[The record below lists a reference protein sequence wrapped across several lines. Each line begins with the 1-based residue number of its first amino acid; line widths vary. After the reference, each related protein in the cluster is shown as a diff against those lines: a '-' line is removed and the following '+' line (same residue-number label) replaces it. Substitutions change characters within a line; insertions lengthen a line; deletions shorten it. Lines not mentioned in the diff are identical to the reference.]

1 MKLVKTEQYSRVEKR
16 FFKKRMELL
25 PKYAKV
31 LKKISIDP
39 FDITLKTHKLK
50 GDLSKYYACS
60 LTYDYRIVILLKIID
75 DEAVLINI
83 GSHDDVY

>member
-31 LKKISIDP
+31 L
-39 FDITLKTHKLK
+39 
-50 GDLSKYYACS
+50 
-60 LTYDYRIVILLKIID
+60 LKIID